1 MHLNILYQQ
10 WYQVFEWFE
19 WIIDLPQLNSIKLGS
34 FALAG
39 RDDCSLKMKSN
50 IDMNELIIDLPNL
63 TSISSDEYSF
73 LYPRIVTL
81 SSLILNDW
89 MMHRYSESSNNWSS
103 WFIWRSPIQ
112 INH

>member
-1 MHLNILYQQ
+1 
-10 WYQVFEWFE
+10 
-19 WIIDLPQLNSIKLGS
+19 
-34 FALAG
+34 
-39 RDDCSLKMKSN
+39 
-50 IDMNELIIDLPNL
+50 MNWWIDLPNL
-63 TSISSDEYSF
+63 ESVTSELASF
-73 LYPRIVTL
+73 NQPRIVTL